1 MGKTQ
6 GEKEMRSIDR
16 RSFFKLGGL
25 TAGAAA
31 LTGGM
36 LAGCAPQSQ
45 TDMAA
50 TGGENETVDAAVP
63 YAVFDTD
70 ILVIG
75 AGYGASFA
83 MQEACKAGQNMLVI
97 DKAPYGFGGAF
108 GMNFDIMNTWV
119 PGAFYETEEEVPVAT
134 KIRNE
139 SLYRKTGVQNEVELN
154 PDVVCAN
161 WGEILSARNEDG
173 TPFYIYDFPTTR
185 GFEHSMTRHWSDHF
199 RAKDYIT
206 VHDRTMITD
215 LIIEGGR
222 CLGAVGLHIP
232 TGEYRVYRAKVTLTA
247 TGGCTQFY
255 GWNSTSPTTNNVCDN
270 TADVEM
276 ALLRHGGKI
285 ANAEFGSYDMMGA
298 FPRSF
303 AASEGSMVGADS
315 VHSGDLM
322 DSEGTYL
329 KDYPEIAE
337 KEYLATQS
345 GVMQAVDVVVR
356 AGKGSE
362 RGGVYLDCKEE
373 SLATMRWMYQ
383 RNAQLLKEKFGYDFT
398 AQPTEVV
405 PEMYEHGGE
414 PITDDNAM
422 CVDAEGLFCVRANA
436 GSEGGMMNITNR
448 RMGRYAMKKAL
459 EYLATYEEP
468 ASVTYEGVA
477 AEIARLEDLR
487 TRTVDDPLRPITVR
501 RNIQH
506 ACAEAGR
513 PVRPTDV
520 LETAKAELDRIMAED
535 LPRMACADDSLVQNA
550 DWKDAIEVVNLL
562 DIARLTVEASLA
574 REESRDAFIRPDYPE
589 PDDANWKC
597 ALAYTR
603 AEDGSL
609 SYEKIAY

>member
-50 TGGENETVDAAVP
+50 TGGETVDAAVP

-134 KIRNE
+134 KIRNG

-513 PVRPTDV
+513 PVRPADV

-574 REESRDAFIRPDYPE
+574 REESRDAFIRPDFPE

>member
-134 KIRNE
+134 KIRNG

-362 RGGVYLDCKEE
+362 SGGVYLDCKEE

-513 PVRPTDV
+513 PVRPADV

-574 REESRDAFIRPDYPE
+574 REESRDAFIRPDFPE

>member
-119 PGAFYETEEEVPVAT
+119 PGAFYEPEEEVPVAT

-362 RGGVYLDCKEE
+362 SGGVYLDCKEE

-513 PVRPTDV
+513 PVRPADV

-574 REESRDAFIRPDYPE
+574 REESRDAFIRPDFPE

>member
-513 PVRPTDV
+513 PVRPADV

-574 REESRDAFIRPDYPE
+574 REESRDAFIRPDFPE

>member
-185 GFEHSMTRHWSDHF
+185 GFEHSMTRHWSDNF

-362 RGGVYLDCKEE
+362 SGGVYLDCKEE

-468 ASVTYEGVA
+468 ASVTYEGAA

-513 PVRPTDV
+513 PVRPADV

-574 REESRDAFIRPDYPE
+574 REESRDAFIRPDFPE

>member
-31 LTGGM
+31 LAGGM

-362 RGGVYLDCKEE
+362 SGGVYLDCKEE

-513 PVRPTDV
+513 PVRPADV

-574 REESRDAFIRPDYPE
+574 REESRDAFIRPDFPE

>member
-362 RGGVYLDCKEE
+362 SGGVYLDCKEE

-468 ASVTYEGVA
+468 ASVTYEGAA

-487 TRTVDDPLRPITVR
+487 TRTVDAPLRPITVR

-513 PVRPTDV
+513 PVRPADV

-574 REESRDAFIRPDYPE
+574 REESRDAFIRPDFPE

>member
-1 MGKTQ
+1 MGSKQ
-6 GEKEMRSIDR
+6 GENTPRSMDR

-36 LAGCAPQSQ
+36 LAGCAPQNP
-45 TDMAA
+45 TEMAQ
-50 TGGENETVDAAVP
+50 TGGENETVAASVP
-63 YAVFDTD
+63 YAVYDTD
-70 ILVIG
+70 ILLIG
-75 AGYGASFA
+75 GGFGASFA
-83 MQEACKAGQNMLVI
+83 MQEACKAGKNMLVI

-108 GMNFDIMNTWV
+108 GMSFDIMQTWV
-119 PGAFYETEEEVPVAT
+119 PGAYYETEEEVPVAT
-134 KIRNE
+134 KIRND

-154 PDVVCAN
+154 PDVVVAN

-185 GFEHSMTRHWSDHF
+185 GFEHSMTRHWSDYF
-199 RAKDYIT
+199 RSKDYVT

-215 LIIEGGR
+215 LIIEDGR
-222 CLGAVGLHIP
+222 CLGAVGLHLP
-232 TGEYRVYRAKVTLTA
+232 TGEYRVYRAKVTLPA

-255 GWNSTSPTTNNVCDN
+255 GWNSTSATTNNVLDN

-303 AASEGSMVGADS
+303 TASEGSMVGADS

-337 KEYLATQS
+337 KEYLTTQS

-362 RGGVYLDCKEE
+362 NGGVYLDCKQE
-373 SLATMRWMYQ
+373 SLSTMRWMYQ

-448 RMGRYAMKKAL
+448 RMGRYAMKRAL
-459 EYLATYEEP
+459 EYLAAYEEP

-501 RNIQH
+501 RNIQY
-506 ACAEAGR
+506 ACAEAAR

-520 LETAKAELDRIMAED
+520 LEMAKAELDRIMAED
-535 LPRMACADDSLVQNA
+535 IPRMACADDSLVQNA

-574 REESRDAFIRPDYPE
+574 REESRDAFIRPDFPE
-589 PDDANWKC
+589 TDDENWKC

-609 SYEKIAY
+609 SCEKIAY

>member
-362 RGGVYLDCKEE
+362 SGGVYLDCKEE

-513 PVRPTDV
+513 PVRPADV
-520 LETAKAELDRIMAED
+520 LETVKAELDRIMAED

-574 REESRDAFIRPDYPE
+574 REESRDAFIRPDFPE

>member
-215 LIIEGGR
+215 LIIEDGR

-337 KEYLATQS
+337 KEYLTTQS

-513 PVRPTDV
+513 PVRPADV

-574 REESRDAFIRPDYPE
+574 REESRDAFIRPDFPE

>member
-215 LIIEGGR
+215 LIIEDGR

-337 KEYLATQS
+337 KEYLTTQS

-362 RGGVYLDCKEE
+362 SGGVYLDCKEE

-513 PVRPTDV
+513 PVRPADV

-574 REESRDAFIRPDYPE
+574 REESRDAFIRPDFPE

>member
-337 KEYLATQS
+337 KEHLATQS

-574 REESRDAFIRPDYPE
+574 REESRDAFIRPDFPE

>member
-345 GVMQAVDVVVR
+345 GVMKAVDVVVR

-362 RGGVYLDCKEE
+362 SGGVYLDCKEE

-513 PVRPTDV
+513 PVRPADV

-574 REESRDAFIRPDYPE
+574 REESRDAFIRPDFPE

>member
-134 KIRNE
+134 KIRNG

-550 DWKDAIEVVNLL
+550 DWKDAIEVANLL

-574 REESRDAFIRPDYPE
+574 REESRDAFIRPDFPE

>member
-119 PGAFYETEEEVPVAT
+119 PGAFYETEEEVPVAA

-362 RGGVYLDCKEE
+362 SGGVYLDCKEE

-513 PVRPTDV
+513 PVRPADV

-574 REESRDAFIRPDYPE
+574 REESRDAFIRPDFPE

>member
-315 VHSGDLM
+315 VHSGDLV

-362 RGGVYLDCKEE
+362 SGGVYLDCKEE

-513 PVRPTDV
+513 PVRPADV

>member
-337 KEYLATQS
+337 KEYLTTQS

-362 RGGVYLDCKEE
+362 SGGVYLDCKEE

-513 PVRPTDV
+513 PVRPADV

-574 REESRDAFIRPDYPE
+574 REESRDAFIRPDFPE

>member
-50 TGGENETVDAAVP
+50 TGENETVDAAVP

-337 KEYLATQS
+337 KEYLTTQS

-513 PVRPTDV
+513 PVRPADV

-574 REESRDAFIRPDYPE
+574 REESRDAFIRPDFPE

>member
-513 PVRPTDV
+513 PVRPADV

-574 REESRDAFIRPDYPE
+574 REESRDAFIRPDFPE
-589 PDDANWKC
+589 IG
-597 ALAYTR
+597 R
-603 AEDGSL
+603 ASCRERV
-609 SYEKIAY
+609 

>member
-1 MGKTQ
+1 
-6 GEKEMRSIDR
+6 
-16 RSFFKLGGL
+16 
-25 TAGAAA
+25 
-31 LTGGM
+31 
-36 LAGCAPQSQ
+36 
-45 TDMAA
+45 
-50 TGGENETVDAAVP
+50 
-63 YAVFDTD
+63 
-70 ILVIG
+70 
-75 AGYGASFA
+75 
-83 MQEACKAGQNMLVI
+83 MLVI

-108 GMNFDIMNTWV
+108 GMSFDIMQTWV
-119 PGAFYETEEEVPVAT
+119 PGAYYETEEEVPVAT
-134 KIRNE
+134 KIRND

-154 PDVVCAN
+154 PDVVVAN

-185 GFEHSMTRHWSDHF
+185 GFEHSMTRHWSDYF
-199 RAKDYIT
+199 RSKDYVT

-215 LIIEGGR
+215 LIIEDGR
-222 CLGAVGLHIP
+222 CLGAVGLHLP
-232 TGEYRVYRAKVTLTA
+232 TGEYRVYRAKVTLSA

-255 GWNSTSPTTNNVCDN
+255 GWNSTSATTNNVLDN

-303 AASEGSMVGADS
+303 TASEGSMVGADS

-322 DSEGTYL
+322 DSEGTL
-329 KDYPEIAE
+329 PERLPRNRRE
-337 KEYLATQS
+337 
-345 GVMQAVDVVVR
+345 GVPDHPVGR
-356 AGKGSE
+356 YAGGR
-362 RGGVYLDCKEE
+362 RGGAC
-373 SLATMRWMYQ
+373 WQGQ
-383 RNAQLLKEKFGYDFT
+383 RERRRVPGLQAGIPLHHAMDVPAQCPAVEGEVRLRLHC
-398 AQPTEVV
+398 QPTEVI

-448 RMGRYAMKKAL
+448 RMGRYAMKRAL
-459 EYLATYEEP
+459 EYLAAYEEP

-501 RNIQH
+501 RNIQY
-506 ACAEAGR
+506 ACAEAAR

-520 LETAKAELDRIMAED
+520 LEMAKAELDRIMAED
-535 LPRMACADDSLVQNA
+535 IPRMACADDSLVQNA

-574 REESRDAFIRPDYPE
+574 REESRDAFIRPDFPE
-589 PDDANWKC
+589 TDDENWKC

-609 SYEKIAY
+609 SCEKIAY

>member
-97 DKAPYGFGGAF
+97 DKAPYGFG
-108 GMNFDIMNTWV
+108 MNFDIMNTWV

-134 KIRNE
+134 KIRNG

-513 PVRPTDV
+513 PVRPADV

-574 REESRDAFIRPDYPE
+574 REESRDAFIRPDFPE

>member
-215 LIIEGGR
+215 LIIEDGR

-513 PVRPTDV
+513 PVRPADV

-574 REESRDAFIRPDYPE
+574 REESRDAFIRPDFPE

>member
-185 GFEHSMTRHWSDHF
+185 GFEHSMTRHWSDYF

-362 RGGVYLDCKEE
+362 SGGVYLDCKEE

-513 PVRPTDV
+513 PVRPADV

-574 REESRDAFIRPDYPE
+574 REESRDAFIRPDFPE

>member
-134 KIRNE
+134 KIRNG

-513 PVRPTDV
+513 PVRPADV

-550 DWKDAIEVVNLL
+550 DWKDAIEVANLL

-574 REESRDAFIRPDYPE
+574 REESRDAFIRPDFPE

>member
-1 MGKTQ
+1 
-6 GEKEMRSIDR
+6 
-16 RSFFKLGGL
+16 
-25 TAGAAA
+25 
-31 LTGGM
+31 
-36 LAGCAPQSQ
+36 
-45 TDMAA
+45 
-50 TGGENETVDAAVP
+50 
-63 YAVFDTD
+63 
-70 ILVIG
+70 
-75 AGYGASFA
+75 
-83 MQEACKAGQNMLVI
+83 
-97 DKAPYGFGGAF
+97 
-108 GMNFDIMNTWV
+108 
-119 PGAFYETEEEVPVAT
+119 
-134 KIRNE
+134 
-139 SLYRKTGVQNEVELN
+139 
-154 PDVVCAN
+154 
-161 WGEILSARNEDG
+161 
-173 TPFYIYDFPTTR
+173 
-185 GFEHSMTRHWSDHF
+185 
-199 RAKDYIT
+199 
-206 VHDRTMITD
+206 
-215 LIIEGGR
+215 
-222 CLGAVGLHIP
+222 
-232 TGEYRVYRAKVTLTA
+232 
-247 TGGCTQFY
+247 
-255 GWNSTSPTTNNVCDN
+255 
-270 TADVEM
+270 
-276 ALLRHGGKI
+276 
-285 ANAEFGSYDMMGA
+285 
-298 FPRSF
+298 
-303 AASEGSMVGADS
+303 MVGADS

-337 KEYLATQS
+337 KEYLTTQS

-362 RGGVYLDCKEE
+362 NGGVYLDCKQE
-373 SLATMRWMYQ
+373 SLSTMRWMYQ

-398 AQPTEVV
+398 SQPTEVV

-459 EYLATYEEP
+459 EYLASYEEP

-501 RNIQH
+501 RNIQY

-574 REESRDAFIRPDYPE
+574 REESRDAFIRPDFPE
-589 PDDANWKC
+589 PDDENWKC

-609 SYEKIAY
+609 SYEKIPY

>member
-108 GMNFDIMNTWV
+108 GMNFDIMNTLV

-362 RGGVYLDCKEE
+362 SGGVYLDCKEE

-513 PVRPTDV
+513 PVRPADV

-574 REESRDAFIRPDYPE
+574 REESRDAFIRPDFPE

>member
-1 MGKTQ
+1 MWKTQ

-75 AGYGASFA
+75 AGYGDSFA

-513 PVRPTDV
+513 PVRPADV

-574 REESRDAFIRPDYPE
+574 REESRDAFIRPDFPE

>member
-206 VHDRTMITD
+206 VYDRTMITD

-337 KEYLATQS
+337 KEYLTTQS

-459 EYLATYEEP
+459 EYLATYKEP

-513 PVRPTDV
+513 PVRPADV

-574 REESRDAFIRPDYPE
+574 REESRDAFIRPDFPE

>member
-215 LIIEGGR
+215 LIIEDGR

-362 RGGVYLDCKEE
+362 SGGVYLDCKEE

-513 PVRPTDV
+513 PVRPADV

-574 REESRDAFIRPDYPE
+574 REESRDAFIRPDFPE

>member
-337 KEYLATQS
+337 KEYLTTQS

-574 REESRDAFIRPDYPE
+574 REESRDAFIRPDFPE